1 MRSWL
6 KEMRLQKGLTQYEVA
21 KKAKI
26 ERSYYTMIELGSRT
40 PSVYVAKKIGKA
52 IGFNWTIF
60 LIMIVTKRNILSW
73 NLNQK
78 KSAKLRTP
86 EN

>member
-26 ERSYYTMIELGSRT
+26 ERSYYTMIELGNRT

-60 LIMIVTKRNILSW
+60 FDHDCNETKHFEL
-73 NLNQK
+73 
-78 KSAKLRTP
+78 KSKSK
-86 EN
+86 EVS